1 MVSPSTAL
9 HARSLPRPVRTIPS
23 DGYRYARALLVVFFA
38 TAVDVFNVL
47 DRSVRGGA
55 VRYVILLV
63 PIVALFAI
71 RSSGSTLI
79 RKPRHYEIAL
89 ILLFAFG
96 FVGTMYGVL
105 FLGVTSTAR
114 ALFLPM
120 SLAIASLFVVE
131 PLREDESLRV
141 VRALAWIATIYIVL
155 GAAVYSGLLPGL
167 AEYRQFKNATFPYV
181 AIGVAATYMLGH
193 RWWTLGL
200 VGGAAVIFLG
210 YPSATSSL
218 VTLVTVLTLLA
229 TSSGASRA
237 RPYLIGGVALILVV
251 VAVVNFGAST
261 EVAGRYFETVGKR
274 NTSQGRLEFW
284 ANGIA
289 TFQESPFIGTGFA
302 SDTVTESSKTT
313 ASPYHNDF
321 VMFLAEGGLVGALLL
336 GAWIVLLLTSLIR
349 AHFAFAAA
357 GSPER
362 ARLARLLLVG
372 LNGFFVAMAFNPVLE
387 GLSRSATVFALAAI
401 ASTLGTPDEGDA
413 EATRAMAS
421 AGRASPAKRGAPRT
435 RVR

>member
-1 MVSPSTAL
+1 MVSPTSAL
-9 HARSLPRPVRTIPS
+9 HARSLPRPERTIPS

-38 TAVDVFNVL
+38 TAIDVFNVL

-55 VRYVILLV
+55 ARYVILLV
-63 PIVALFAI
+63 PIGALFAI
-71 RSSGSTLI
+71 RSDGSTLI
-79 RKPRHYEIAL
+79 RKPRHHEIAL
-89 ILLFAFG
+89 MMLFAFG

-131 PLREDESLRV
+131 PLREDEALRV

-167 AEYRQFKNATFPYV
+167 AEFRQFKNATFPYV
-181 AIGVAATYMLGH
+181 TIGVAATYMLGH
-193 RWWTLGL
+193 RWWTLAL
-200 VGGAAVIFLG
+200 VAGAAVIFLG
-210 YPSATSSL
+210 YPSATSTL
-218 VTLVTVLTLLA
+218 VTLVTILTLLA
-229 TSSGASRA
+229 TSAGASRA
-237 RPYLIGGVALILVV
+237 RPYLIGGVALILIV
-251 VAVVNFGAST
+251 VAVANFGAST

-302 SDTVTESSKTT
+302 SDTVTESSKTS

-349 AHFAFAAA
+349 ARFAFAAA

-401 ASTLGTPDEGDA
+401 ASTLGTPDQREG
-413 EATRAMAS
+413 EAV
-421 AGRASPAKRGAPRT
+421 GVVASPVRSVPARRGAPRT
-435 RVR
+435 RAR